1 MLSKAPC
8 AVTGLRESVNS
19 LLIYHTHA
27 GILFTL
33 EKGVSQ
39 LSSISL
45 SHVQWRSNDYTER
58 LKGKQGMHAVFRYF
72 RNSDVPRL
80 QCKALGDCI
89 KSTAVVRSCIF
100 SVSYQWSFLI

>member
-58 LKGKQGMHAVFRYF
+58 LKGSKEFMRCLGILGIVTYLVYNA
-72 RNSDVPRL
+72 RL
-80 QCKALGDCI
+80 
-89 KSTAVVRSCIF
+89 
-100 SVSYQWSFLI
+100 